1 MPKESE
7 MNMKTTF
14 TVSVLVGFALT
25 LSAGCACQPDAENKD
40 YIHGE
45 NYLPDSTARD
55 ETKVIDVSV
64 ACGARADGELRA
76 YHFSDDSLNS
86 LGKKKLDYMVA
97 ADPNLTSTLTVY
109 MDFSPKDPNFAKR
122 HDAVTEYL
130 KLKGL
135 KDEQIALVDGPN
147 ETQAQPSAPGNKALD
162 NFTSTGGS
170 FTSGDSSTTAG
181 AH

>member
-1 MPKESE
+1 
-7 MNMKTTF
+7 MKTT
-14 TVSVLVGFALT
+14 SSIWLLVGFALT
-25 LSAGCACQPDAENKD
+25 LSAGCDSQPNAESKD

-45 NYLPDSTARD
+45 NYLPDTTARD
-55 ETKVIDVSV
+55 EVTIINTSV
-64 ACGARADGELRA
+64 AVGARADGELRA
-76 YHFSDDSLNS
+76 FHFSDDSLNA

-97 ADPNLTSTLTVY
+97 ADPSLASTLTVY

-147 ETQAQPSAPGNKALD
+147 ETQAQPSAPGTKALD
-162 NFTSTGGS
+162 NFTASNGS
-170 FTSGDSSTTAG
+170 FSNSSGDSSTTSSG
-181 AH
+181 H